1 MDTTEPLTDA
11 PLFGEPLPVELMNT
25 VWADRDGVHDSL
37 LDADDLARWLTS
49 VRPRLPVGPTADD
62 GARSAGEDP
71 ADDGLSGALV
81 GEFRQL
87 RDALRRLAA
96 VTTADP
102 RPAASSATKDL
113 TAAVDAVNHA
123 CAYAPAWSR
132 LDWPEDGTPTRTD
145 RSAHSQAATALS
157 CIAEQATRLFTGDTR
172 TELRACHAPGCVLYF
187 VRSHPRR
194 EWCSAACGNRARVAR
209 HYHRHHAPSAGR
221 TGDTANAKADQT
233 P

>member
-1 MDTTEPLTDA
+1 METTEPVTDA

-37 LDADDLARWLTS
+37 LDADGLARWLAS
-49 VRPRLPVGPTADD
+49 VRPRLPVGPAATGTA
-62 GARSAGEDP
+62 GATEEVPS
-71 ADDGLSGALV
+71 LALLD
-81 GEFRQL
+81 EFRQL

-96 VTTADP
+96 VATDDT
-102 RPAASSATKDL
+102 RPAAASATADL
-113 TAAVDAVNHA
+113 TAAVDAVNRA

-132 LDWPEDGTPTRTD
+132 LDWPEGGAPTRTG
-145 RSAHSQAATALS
+145 RSAHSGTATALS
-157 CIAEQATRLFTGDTR
+157 GIAEEAARLFTGDDR

-209 HYHRHHAPSAGR
+209 HYHRHH
-221 TGDTANAKADQT
+221 TAAASTAKT
-233 P
+233 L

>member
-1 MDTTEPLTDA
+1 METTEPQNTEPVTTEPVTDA

-25 VWADRDGVHDSL
+25 VWADRDGVHDAL
-37 LDADDLARWLTS
+37 LDADGLARWLVS
-49 VRPRLPVGPTADD
+49 VRPRLPVGPAAGGDAAAVDD
-62 GARSAGEDP
+62 APSP
-71 ADDGLSGALV
+71 ALL

-96 VTTADP
+96 VATDDT
-102 RPAASSATKDL
+102 RPAASSATPDL

-132 LDWPEDGTPTRTD
+132 LDWPEGGAPTRTGH
-145 RSAHSQAATALS
+145 SAHSRAATALS
-157 CIAEQATRLFTGDTR
+157 GIAEEATRLFTGDAR
-172 TELRACHAPGCVLYF
+172 SELRACHAPGCVLYF

-209 HYHRHHAPSAGR
+209 HYQRHHAGSAPR
-221 TGDTANAKADQT
+221 
-233 P
+233 